1 MYSLQQQQKN
11 DTSTR
16 ELRCYGAATTWPST
30 FFFAIFKYIKLFKNE
45 IFMLGSWNNIA
56 TKRNLVVYST
66 VFKSTKSDF
75 KPLSKCQNCKV
86 TIIAASL
93 ARLELYV
100 FFVIFKYI
108 KLFKNEI
115 FMLGSWNNI
124 AAKRNLVVYS
134 TVFKSTKSDFKPLS
148 KCKNCKVTIIAASLT
163 FPCAA

>member
-1 MYSLQQQQKN
+1 METCKYKDCPLWNTLNVKKKYMDTFFSVQHASAIYDKNINFLYKPLYKNSYCWRFLHILQNVSWECILYKKK
-11 DTSTR
+11 R

-75 KPLSKCQNCKV
+75 H
-86 TIIAASL
+86 
-93 ARLELYV
+93 
-100 FFVIFKYI
+100 
-108 KLFKNEI
+108 
-115 FMLGSWNNI
+115 
-124 AAKRNLVVYS
+124 
-134 TVFKSTKSDFKPLS
+134 PLS

-163 FPCAA
+163 FPCAAEMRTNN